1 MGQLIMMKALI
12 LISLFVVIASKH
24 VHQELDGKP
33 ALRNP
38 LTAQEFSN
46 RLKRSPK
53 NKSSEESSEESKE
66 SSEESNETAETSGDG
81 AVDGS
86 DYEEFEKFVNQ
97 REKRSPMKRNKNKNK
112 NKKNKSSEE
121 K

>member
-1 MGQLIMMKALI
+1 MMKALI

-53 NKSSEESSEESKE
+53 NKSSEESSEEESKE
-66 SSEESNETAETSGDG
+66 SSEESIETAETSGDG

-97 REKRSPMKRNKNKNK
+97 REKRSPMKKNKNK
-112 NKKNKSSEE
+112 NK
-121 K
+121 

>member
-24 VHQELDGKP
+24 VHQELDGTLTP
-33 ALRNP
+33 ALRSP
-38 LTAQEFSN
+38 VRTQELSN

-53 NKSSEESSEESKE
+53 NKSSEESSEEKSKE

-97 REKRSPMKRNKNKNK
+97 REKRSPMKKNKNK
-112 NKKNKSSEE
+112 N
-121 K
+121 